1 MSQSRDPLAE
11 PKAIGEDVEKIVVNA
26 VDGLQA
32 AADPEV
38 FYDAEAAAVIGP
50 RTADDVTFGAT
61 PLVEAG
67 TRVEIKACKRR
78 VSNGARDDRPGRW
91 TLQVD
96 QHEQLVANSA
106 VYLLAVY
113 TEPGATKELD
123 AMLIVPASIVD
134 TLLVERWYDVD
145 RHEGQVAQVSWP
157 TVLGEVD
164 DV

>member
-1 MSQSRDPLAE
+1 MSRADPLAE
-11 PKAIGEDVEKIVVNA
+11 PKAIGEDVEAIVVDA

-32 AADPEV
+32 AADPEA
-38 FYDAEAAAVIGP
+38 FYDAAAVAVIGP
-50 RTADDVTFGAT
+50 RTAPDVTFGSIS
-61 PLVEAG
+61 LVEAG

-78 VSNGARDDRPGRW
+78 VSNGARGDRPGRW

-96 QHEQLVANSA
+96 QHEQLVADSA

-113 TEPGATKELD
+113 EEVGATKELD
-123 AMLIVPASIVD
+123 AMLVVPASIVD

-145 RHEGQVAQVSWP
+145 RHEGQIAQVSWP
-157 TVLGEVD
+157 TVLGREVD